1 MNAPAPRSGPVSN
14 VSLARGCQ
22 FASLAGVKWLA
33 MAVVGGAL
41 GAWPIYA
48 APKSAD
54 KSPPPPIFSTST
66 VSPAEAEFQRV
77 MALDDAA
84 HEEVDKWIKE
94 NASFARQGAGLS
106 QAVLSLKIEQRLAPV
121 KQAYEDFLQRH
132 PKHARGQLAFGSFL
146 NDLGDEAEARQRW
159 QKALE
164 LDPANPAAYNN
175 LANSYGQSG
184 PVTKAFEL
192 YAKAIEMNPRQ
203 SIYYHNLGS
212 VILLHRKE
220 AAVHY
225 RTAEQQVVR
234 HAMELYRLAQQF
246 DPGNFQLATDLAQ
259 AHYALQPPD
268 YEAAIAAWTRAQSLA
283 RDAQERE
290 GTHLH
295 LARVKAAA
303 GRLNEARSH
312 LVSVTNSALAAV
324 KARLERELVGQALPP
339 PVTSEGRRLAIPSA
353 PR

>member
-1 MNAPAPRSGPVSN
+1 
-14 VSLARGCQ
+14 
-22 FASLAGVKWLA
+22 

-54 KSPPPPIFSTST
+54 KAPPPPIFSTST

-246 DPGNFQLATDLAQ
+246 DPANFQLATDLAQ

>member
-1 MNAPAPRSGPVSN
+1 
-14 VSLARGCQ
+14 
-22 FASLAGVKWLA
+22 
-33 MAVVGGAL
+33 MAIIGFVL
-41 GAWPIYA
+41 GTWPIHA
-48 APKSAD
+48 APKQAD
-54 KSPPPPIFSTST
+54 RSTAQSFFSTST
-66 VSPAEAEFQRV
+66 INPAETDFQRV

-84 HEEVDKWIKE
+84 HEEIDKWIKE
-94 NASFARQGAGLS
+94 NTSFARQGAGLS
-106 QAVLSLKIEQRLAPV
+106 EAVLSLKIEQRLTPV
-121 KQAYEDFLQRH
+121 RQAYEDFLQRN

-146 NDLGDEAEARQRW
+146 NDLGEEAEARQRW
-159 QKALE
+159 LKAVE

-184 PVTKAFEL
+184 PVSKAFEL
-192 YAKAIEMNPRQ
+192 YAKAIEINPRQ

-220 AAVHY
+220 AAAHY
-225 RTAEQQVVR
+225 RIAEQQVVR

-246 DPGNFQLATDLAQ
+246 DPTNFQLATDLAQ
-259 AHYALQPPD
+259 AYYALQPPD
-268 YEAAIAAWTRAQSLA
+268 NEAAIAAWTRAQSLA

-312 LVSVTNSALAAV
+312 LTSVTNSALAAV
-324 KARLERELVGQALPP
+324 KARLERELVQQALPP
-339 PVTSEGRRLAIPSA
+339 PATEEGRRRAIPST